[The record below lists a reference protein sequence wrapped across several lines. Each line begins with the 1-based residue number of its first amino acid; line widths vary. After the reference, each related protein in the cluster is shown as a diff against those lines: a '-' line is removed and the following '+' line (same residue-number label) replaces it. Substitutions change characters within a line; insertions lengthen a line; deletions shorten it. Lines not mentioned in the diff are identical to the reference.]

1 MCSEGHLRGCAVG
14 WQSGWR
20 WVSDLI
26 LEWYSSDPEFGFVGV
41 GSEVWHGG
49 IGSVALF
56 LDLVELKFE
65 L

>member
-1 MCSEGHLRGCAVG
+1 MRGWAVG
-14 WQSGWR
+14 WQGGWR

-41 GSEVWHGG
+41 GSKVWHGG